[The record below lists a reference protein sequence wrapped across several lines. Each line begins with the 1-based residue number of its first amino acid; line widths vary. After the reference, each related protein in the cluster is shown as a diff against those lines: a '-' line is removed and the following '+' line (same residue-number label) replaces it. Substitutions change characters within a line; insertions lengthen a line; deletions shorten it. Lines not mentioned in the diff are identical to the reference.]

1 MGTPDAARG
10 LLRPGGIVTSDEL
23 LALAYWCLALDTIAP
38 IRGLP
43 VADRIAIYDRMAEI
57 RAEQRRI
64 AAGLVGGRAALGD
77 LLTKIRHEAR

>member
-1 MGTPDAARG
+1 M
-10 LLRPGGIVTSDEL
+10 TSDEL
-23 LALAYWCLALDTIAP
+23 LALAYWCLAIDTIAP

-64 AAGLVGGRAALGD
+64 AAVLVGGRAAFDG